1 MLAQFEKDMIAKLD
15 LSKWS
20 AADSNQ
26 KKGIMEDLFAFAR
39 NVFSLKI
46 KLSFTMPEGF
56 EMAYG
61 LSNPSTGDI
70 HINEALWTS
79 CESIEPLFFFL
90 HEVRHS
96 IQSSHPE
103 LFPQEYALN
112 SRYIIQFDGTG
123 YKVENGQITT
133 VSLTGTQDYFTELYL
148 ASPCERD
155 ANAFAYRCLKAA
167 DAGERIDALYHMWS
181 PEYRYFSE
189 EHALDEFL
197 KAAAEIERLAEKQL

>member
-15 LSKWS
+15 LPKWS
-20 AADSNQ
+20 TADSMQ
-26 KKGIMEDLFAFAR
+26 KKSIMEGLFDFAR

-46 KLSFTMPEGF
+46 RLSFTMPEGF

-79 CESIEPLFFFL
+79 CGSIEPLFFFL
-90 HEVRHS
+90 HELRHS
-96 IQSSHPE
+96 VQASHLA

-123 YKVENGQITT
+123 YKVENGT
-133 VSLTGTQDYFTELYL
+133 LTSVRLEGTQDYFTELYL

-167 DAGERIDALYHMWS
+167 GADTHVDALYHMWS

-189 EHALDEFL
+189 ESALDEFK
-197 KAAAEIERLAEKQL
+197 KAAAEIERLTAKQS

>member
-79 CESIEPLFFFL
+79 CGSIEALFFFL

-123 YKVENGQITT
+123 YKVENGKITA
-133 VSLTGTQDYFTELYL
+133 VHLIGTQDYFTELYL

-167 DAGERIDALYHMWS
+167 GADERIDALYRMWS
-181 PEYRYFSE
+181 PGFRHFSE
-189 EHALDEFL
+189 EAALDEFI
-197 KAAAEIERLAEKQL
+197 KAAAEIERLSAKH